1 MEVIPTKAAAA
12 GLSRCVRCRAYVDTN
27 DERVPCHYHPGEYKN
42 NPDINPVRSWSCCS
56 NHEHNARG
64 CTIADTHEWC
74 VMTAAALDKFALA
87 DTDTA
92 AANGLQNRRGGGGVP
107 DESGQ
112 DEAEWVLLD
121 APKKK
126 KTPTR
131 PDGATEYTCGV
142 SDTLASVALKHGMPT
157 SLLKRWNPSLISGKL
172 YPGQRIFVREPPP
185 KSAAD
190 QRAAALRT
198 LRAKAENELGAVVA
212 LQELEFYYD
221 EAGGAS
227 EGSEGSVD
235 RALEALRADHERVA
249 EKPEC

>member
-1 MEVIPTKAAAA
+1 MEVVPTTAAAA
-12 GLSRCVRCRAYVDTN
+12 AGGLSRCVRCRAYVGSN
-27 DERVPCHYHPGEYKN
+27 ERVPCYYHPGEYKSV
-42 NPDINPVRSWSCCS
+42 PDINPVRSWSCCS
-56 NHEHNARG
+56 NHEMNARG

-74 VMTAAALDKFALA
+74 VVTAAALDRFALA
-87 DTDTA
+87 DTDTTLS
-92 AANGLQNRRGGGGVP
+92 NSLQQRRGGGGPP
-107 DESGQ
+107 DDSQ
-112 DEAEWVLLD
+112 DQLDSWVLLE

-131 PDGATEYTCGV
+131 PDGAVEYTCGV
-142 SDTLASVALKHGMPT
+142 SDTLASVALKHGMPAT
-157 SLLKRWNPSLISGKL
+157 LLKRWNPTLLSAKL

-185 KSAAD
+185 KSPAD

-227 EGSEGSVD
+227 EGSVD